1 VTSRRVAVKITAN
14 FDRNLGQIRDFLVD
28 VGAGHAF
35 DSLIERLEQRVI
47 PALERFPDMGAA
59 FAARAPLSRDGFVL
73 FEKMAELAG
82 PEGTVRQL
90 VEGDYLVLY
99 LAREGSVFLLSIRH
113 HRQLSFDFAGHWP

>member
-28 VGAGHAF
+28 VDAEHAF

-47 PALERFPDMGAA
+47 PALERFPDMGAD
-59 FAARAPLSRDGFVL
+59 FAARAPLSRDGLVL

-82 PEGTVRQL
+82 PEGKVRQL

-99 LAREGSVFLLSIRH
+99 LARKESVFLLSIRH